1 MQQKKTFDFMGV
13 KVECILT
20 DKEPEDYS
28 PGADGGVY
36 GAPVLDDPTTFRV
49 WFKGLVKD
57 YVIVHECWHLYFA
70 IMKHIDSRVHTL
82 DELYEEIY
90 AYTFHT
96 LYSRVLETVTTM
108 KLYKK
113 FWELHKE
120 EEKKDDGK

>member
-1 MQQKKTFDFMGV
+1 MKSEKKTFDFLGI
-13 KVECILT
+13 KIECLLT
-20 DKEPEDYS
+20 DTSPEDF
-28 PGADGGVY
+28 GDNADGGVY
-36 GAPVLDDPTTFRV
+36 GVPVLDNPTTFRV

-57 YVIVHECWHLYFA
+57 FVVVHECWHLYFA
-70 IMKHIDSRVHTL
+70 IMKYIDSRVHTL

-113 FWELHKE
+113 FWE
-120 EEKKDDGK
+120 EEKKDEGNNV